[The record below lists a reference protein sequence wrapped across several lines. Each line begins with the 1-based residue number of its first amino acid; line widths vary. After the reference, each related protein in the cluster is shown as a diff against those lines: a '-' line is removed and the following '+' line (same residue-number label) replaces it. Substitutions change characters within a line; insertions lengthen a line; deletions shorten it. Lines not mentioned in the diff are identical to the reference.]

1 MANEYPNLGKSY
13 TKRNKFLQVLEVRPV
28 IDWDKGKAVEFL
40 LQSLGLNDPENVI
53 PIYIG
58 DDRTDEDAFKVTK
71 FSRGSCAVVN
81 VTHQLTLNLLSIV
94 LPQVL
99 RQRNC
104 GHGILVSQ
112 VPKETDAFYS
122 LRDPSEVRFSCPDP
136 CAWSVSFDPAILIVL
151 LCHAGDGVPQFLGEM
166 EETFVTIM

>member
-1 MANEYPNLGKSY
+1 LVNLTRRY
-13 TKRNKFLQVLEVRPV
+13 KFLQVLEVRPV

-58 DDRTDEDAFKVTK
+58 DDRTDEDSFKVACQI
-71 FSRGSCAVVN
+71 FSRKLCSCECHTPVN
-81 VTHQLTLNLLSIV
+81 SENLLSIV

-122 LRDPSEVRFSCPDP
+122 LRDPSEVRFPCPDP
-136 CAWSVSFDPAILIVL
+136 CAWSVPFDPAILIVL
-151 LCHAGDGVPQFLGEM
+151 LCHAGDAVPQFLGEM